1 MAGRPITV
9 SQLNSY
15 IKRVLGTDPVLYNIS
30 VVGEISGFKRHTSGH
45 VYFTLKDQNS
55 RINCFLS
62 SYNLGAV
69 DFMPEDGMQVILLG
83 QISVYEPGGYY
94 NINVSKMEMAGSGD
108 LAAAFQ
114 KLKEKLEKEG
124 LFLEKYKKPLPFFPM
139 KVAVITSETGAA
151 IKDILSIIQNRNNI
165 CDILICPCLVQGEH
179 APADIRRAIE
189 NVNTLFPETEV
200 IILGRGGGSIEDL
213 WAFNEEI
220 VARAIFASKIPVISA
235 VGHETDFT
243 ISDMVADK
251 RAETPT
257 AAAVM
262 AVPDVAELK
271 ASVSRYKSILDNSM
285 NSIIANHSLRMKSY
299 DIHSLYSILQGRI
312 SLLGMEVERLKL
324 QSKRDVDD
332 RLSGSQMRIDEL
344 YNALDIKHRLDLY
357 GMKTEN
363 LIIALH
369 ERTES
374 CLNSKNRRVLAA
386 GESLKDLSPYAI
398 MERGYAAVLD
408 KLGKAVN
415 TVKMVEPEDTLTIVF
430 KDGRAA
436 AKVSSIKEN

>member
-9 SQLNSY
+9 SQLNNY
-15 IKRVLGTDPVLYNIS
+15 IKRVLGTDPMLYNIS

-62 SYNLGAV
+62 SYNLSAV
-69 DFMPEDGMQVILLG
+69 DFMPEDGMQVILVG

-165 CDILICPCLVQGEH
+165 CDILLCPCLVQGDY

-189 NVNTLFPETEV
+189 KVNNLFPETDV

-220 VARAIFASKIPVISA
+220 VARAIFASKIPIISA

-271 ASVSRYKSILDNSM
+271 ASVARYKSILDNSM

-299 DIHSLYSILQGRI
+299 DIHSLYSILQSRI
-312 SLLGMEVERLKL
+312 SLLEMEVERLKV

-357 GMKTEN
+357 GLKTEN

-369 ERTES
+369 ERTEA
-374 CLNSKNRRVLAA
+374 CLNSKNRRILAA

-398 MERGYAAVLD
+398 MERGYVAVLD
-408 KLGKAVN
+408 RLGKAVN
-415 TVKMVEPEDTLTIVF
+415 TVKMVEPEDALTIVF

-436 AKVSSIKEN
+436 VKVSSIKEN

>member
-151 IKDILSIIQNRNNI
+151 IKDILSII
-165 CDILICPCLVQGEH
+165 
-179 APADIRRAIE
+179 
-189 NVNTLFPETEV
+189 
-200 IILGRGGGSIEDL
+200 
-213 WAFNEEI
+213 
-220 VARAIFASKIPVISA
+220 
-235 VGHETDFT
+235 
-243 ISDMVADK
+243 
-251 RAETPT
+251 
-257 AAAVM
+257 
-262 AVPDVAELK
+262 
-271 ASVSRYKSILDNSM
+271 
-285 NSIIANHSLRMKSY
+285 
-299 DIHSLYSILQGRI
+299 
-312 SLLGMEVERLKL
+312 
-324 QSKRDVDD
+324 
-332 RLSGSQMRIDEL
+332 
-344 YNALDIKHRLDLY
+344 
-357 GMKTEN
+357 
-363 LIIALH
+363 
-369 ERTES
+369 
-374 CLNSKNRRVLAA
+374 
-386 GESLKDLSPYAI
+386 
-398 MERGYAAVLD
+398 
-408 KLGKAVN
+408 
-415 TVKMVEPEDTLTIVF
+415 
-430 KDGRAA
+430 
-436 AKVSSIKEN
+436 

>member
-9 SQLNSY
+9 SQLNNY
-15 IKRVLGTDPVLYNIS
+15 IKRVLGTDPMLYNIS
-30 VVGEISGFKRHTSGH
+30 VLGEISGFKRHTSGH

-62 SYNLGAV
+62 SYNLSAV
-69 DFMPEDGMQVILLG
+69 DFKPEDGMQVILLG

-165 CDILICPCLVQGEH
+165 CDILLCPCLVQGEH

-189 NVNTLFPETEV
+189 NVNALFPETDV

-213 WAFNEEI
+213 WTFNEET
-220 VARAIFASKIPVISA
+220 VARAIFASNIPIISA

-271 ASVSRYKSILDNSM
+271 ASVARYKSILDNSM
-285 NSIIANHSLRMKSY
+285 NSIIANYSLRMKSY
-299 DIHSLYSILQGRI
+299 DLHSLYSILQGRT
-312 SLLGMEVERLKL
+312 SLLTMEVEKLKL
-324 QSKRDVDD
+324 QSKRDMDD

-344 YNALDIKHRLDLY
+344 YNALDIKHRLDIY
-357 GMKTEN
+357 KMKTEN

-369 ERTES
+369 ERTEA
-374 CLNSKNRRVLAA
+374 CLNSKSKRVSVA

-408 KLGKAVN
+408 NLGKAVN